1 MEFKKV
7 MVLIPTYNEKDTIQS
22 IINQIF
28 SQNPYFFVTI
38 IDDNSSDGTGQIA
51 EGLKEVF
58 KNLHAIHRKGKLGLG
73 TAYIEGFRYALAQG
87 MDFVIQMDADF
98 SHDPKYLKDFLNE
111 TDNYDVLI
119 GSRYVNGVRVD
130 NWPFKRLLLSKFANI
145 YVKLVTGMPLEDAT
159 SGFKCIKIEA
169 IKALN
174 LNKIMSNGYAFQ
186 IEVVF
191 KLFRKGFKIK
201 ELPIVFYEREQGRSK
216 MSKRIVF
223 EAVWKVFWLKFS
235 SFFIK

>member
-1 MEFKKV
+1 MEFKRV
-7 MVLIPTYNEKDTIQS
+7 MVLIPTYNEKDSIEH

-28 SQNPYFFVTI
+28 NQSPSFFVTI

-51 EGLKEVF
+51 ERLREIF
-58 KNLHAIHRKGKLGLG
+58 RNLHVIHRKGKLGLG
-73 TAYIEGFRYALAQG
+73 TAYIEGFKYALTQG

-98 SHDPKYLKDFLNE
+98 SHDPKYLPEMLKE
-111 TDNYDVLI
+111 ADNFDVI
-119 GSRYVNGVRVD
+119 VGSRYVNGVRVD
-130 NWPFKRLLLSKFANI
+130 NWPFRRLLLSKFANI

-159 SGFKCIKIEA
+159 SGFKCIKTQA
-169 IKALN
+169 IRVLN
-174 LNKIMSNGYAFQ
+174 LDKIMSNGYAFQ

-216 MSKRIVF
+216 MSRKIVF
-223 EAVWKVFWLKFS
+223 EAVWKVLWLKFRS
-235 SFFIK
+235 LFVK